1 MLVGRPHHV
10 SNVSPNYI
18 QGCELHEGEMG
29 QVGAIVVWKYVHDGE
44 AKVLKERIEPVDL
57 ENNQATYRKSFV
69 ITFQVTPKEG
79 EPGSIAHW
87 HFEYENIND
96 EVAHPETLLQFAVEV
111 SKEIDEHL
119 FKILEYG
126 LFIILKSEL
135 IFIYLFLYF
144 ETKVSSLIDKGRDLL
159 RIIRNYLTKQPAAK
173 VERMAEAATTEVSSL
188 VGKLETEV
196 EIKASAGKFHHMFA
210 GRPHHVS
217 KASPGNIQGC
227 DLHEGDWGKVGSIVY
242 WNYVHDGEAKVA
254 KERIEAVEPEK
265 NLITFRVIEG
275 DLMKEYK
282 SFLLTIQVTP
292 KHGGPGSIVHWHLEY
307 EKISEEVAHPETL
320 LQFCVEVSKEIDEH
334 LLSEE

>member
-1 MLVGRPHHV
+1 
-10 SNVSPNYI
+10 
-18 QGCELHEGEMG
+18 
-29 QVGAIVVWKYVHDGE
+29 
-44 AKVLKERIEPVDL
+44 
-57 ENNQATYRKSFV
+57 
-69 ITFQVTPKEG
+69 
-79 EPGSIAHW
+79 
-87 HFEYENIND
+87 
-96 EVAHPETLLQFAVEV
+96 
-111 SKEIDEHL
+111 
-119 FKILEYG
+119 
-126 LFIILKSEL
+126 
-135 IFIYLFLYF
+135 
-144 ETKVSSLIDKGRDLL
+144 
-159 RIIRNYLTKQPAAK
+159 
-173 VERMAEAATTEVSSL
+173 MAEAAPTEASSL

-242 WNYVHDGEAKVA
+242 WNYVHGNVLSSVA